1 MRKMIDSGEKNPAKK
16 IIVRPCAVGHWG
28 SAMEKPKTLGDIQLE
43 QFLRELETH
52 AGRKRIG
59 DDTYKEAKA
68 AERRKSIC
76 PPTK

>member
-1 MRKMIDSGEKNPAKK
+1 MEKPK
-16 IIVRPCAVGHWG
+16 
-28 SAMEKPKTLGDIQLE
+28 KPKTLGDIQLE
-43 QFLRELETH
+43 QFLRELETD

-59 DDTYKEAKA
+59 DDAYKEAKA